1 MNALDVVILLIL
13 IIGAIA
19 GLRRGLIAQVFSIAA
34 ILLSAWLSYTCSS
47 AFGEW
52 LADYVHAEGFWIKI
66 IAFLLIFIGVGL
78 LCRLLSKI
86 LEKIF
91 SIAMLGW
98 LNRVLGAVLAVA
110 KYALVIGLAIILFN
124 TVNQRF
130 KWVDDAKLAESQLY
144 TTIKTGAY
152 SIFPYFQELLSGSA
166 QTTKEDAKS

>member
-1 MNALDVVILLIL
+1 MPLTRSKRHLPV
-13 IIGAIA
+13 
-19 GLRRGLIAQVFSIAA
+19 GLTLPVTRGRV
-34 ILLSAWLSYTCSS
+34 
-47 AFGEW
+47 
-52 LADYVHAEGFWIKI
+52 
-66 IAFLLIFIGVGL
+66 L

-144 TTIKTGAY
+144 TAIKTGAY
-152 SIFPYFQELLSGSA
+152 SIFTYFQELLSGSA